1 MFKISF
7 VVAGYEHD
15 WGAQKRASSI
25 QGLLALPTKVLKDGY
40 CVLDSL

>member
-15 WGAQKRASSI
+15 WSVQKRASSSI
-25 QGLLALPTKVLKDGY
+25 QGLLALSTKALKDI
-40 CVLDSL
+40 VF